1 MSQKT
6 IVVVGVGEG
15 LGKAIAKAFGKKNFK
30 VCMIARNTKKL
41 DTFKQEF
48 EKEGI
53 QAFIYEADCGK
64 PHTLKMAFEKILK
77 DCGSIEIL
85 VYNAAL
91 NGAQYCGL
99 ATSFDNE
106 DFIKHFQ
113 VNVASAL
120 VCAKFVAENQA
131 KNEAIIFTG
140 GIFGDTPMKEY
151 TGISVG
157 KAALKAL
164 GKTLSDEL
172 KDKGIFVGLVTITQ
186 VIAPNTSHSPE
197 LIAQKYIQMYEKRD
211 KFEYVH

>member
-41 DTFKQEF
+41 ETFKQEF

-140 GIFGDTPMKEY
+140 ERIYRHFCGE
-151 TGISVG
+151 SC
-157 KAALKAL
+157 A
-164 GKTLSDEL
+164 
-172 KDKGIFVGLVTITQ
+172 
-186 VIAPNTSHSPE
+186 
-197 LIAQKYIQMYEKRD
+197 
-211 KFEYVH
+211 